1 MGFVTMER
9 ILETALTCNSLVPL
23 WGKLLLGSGI
33 ISYIW
38 LKRVAWRSLDDRGIP
53 VITPRLLSFGTA
65 GHYVSDN
72 GYPEFAKAQLLD
84 QDRKTV
90 GYYRVTSPGVM
101 TVDTGL
107 IAKLFNTHFHLF
119 NSRNPAM
126 GEIGA
131 GPIFGYTMDL
141 LDDMKS
147 WKRQRSTLTAGFSTK
162 QLNEMI
168 PVFDGVLTSF
178 VDALRKLDQEPI
190 DCKVV
195 GSKFAVD
202 AFTSASFSTIVTDQ
216 SGSIRDFAKAPLI
229 DAIFNADAQKF
240 FHQFTQSLIDQ
251 RTNNSGNAGRKRD
264 FLNIMLESRITPEES
279 KSATR
284 GLTNNDIIAQTFI
297 FFIAGFETTATT
309 LTAAIWL
316 LIQNP
321 AYIEK
326 IREEANKVDITDCQ
340 SLSES
345 SIPWTTAV
353 INETLRFVPPVG
365 IHLRIAKELK
375 GEIEI
380 DGITFRSGDTVEVPV
395 DLLHRHPAYWSR
407 PDEFYPERFIEDPDL
422 VKAPHYMPFGG
433 GPRNCIGMRLALI
446 EIRLGLL
453 RIIQHFNVTLAANTT
468 NAEFIRRPSALA
480 TWSKPI
486 DVIFEP
492 VMK

>member
-1 MGFVTMER
+1 MCKLVAEVAPRGSIVTMER

-90 GYYRVTSPGVM
+90 GYYRVTSPVVM

-107 IAKLFNTHFHLF
+107 ITKLFNTHFHLF

-168 PVFDGVLTSF
+168 PVFDEVLTSF
-178 VDALRKLDQEPI
+178 IEALRNLDQEPI
-190 DCKVV
+190 DCKIV

-216 SGSIRDFAKAPLI
+216 NGSIRDFAKAPLI
-229 DAIFNADAQKF
+229 DAMFKLLNPTAKMILPVIVPKGGELYNALGITIFDADAQKF

-251 RTNNSGNAGRKRD
+251 RTNHSGNAGR
-264 FLNIMLESRITPEES
+264 I
-279 KSATR
+279 R
-284 GLTNNDIIAQTFI
+284 G
-297 FFIAGFETTATT
+297 
-309 LTAAIWL
+309 
-316 LIQNP
+316 
-321 AYIEK
+321 
-326 IREEANKVDITDCQ
+326 
-340 SLSES
+340 
-345 SIPWTTAV
+345 
-353 INETLRFVPPVG
+353 
-365 IHLRIAKELK
+365 
-375 GEIEI
+375 
-380 DGITFRSGDTVEVPV
+380 
-395 DLLHRHPAYWSR
+395 
-407 PDEFYPERFIEDPDL
+407 
-422 VKAPHYMPFGG
+422 
-433 GPRNCIGMRLALI
+433 
-446 EIRLGLL
+446 
-453 RIIQHFNVTLAANTT
+453 
-468 NAEFIRRPSALA
+468 
-480 TWSKPI
+480 
-486 DVIFEP
+486 
-492 VMK
+492 

>member
-1 MGFVTMER
+1 MGMER
-9 ILETALTCNSLVPL
+9 IFETALTCNSLVPL
-23 WGKLLLGSGI
+23 WGKLLIGSGI

-90 GYYRVTSPGVM
+90 GYYRVTSPVVM
-101 TVDTGL
+101 TVDSGL
-107 IAKLFNTHFHLF
+107 ITKLFNTHFHLF

-178 VDALRKLDQEPI
+178 IEALRKLNQEPI

-202 AFTSASFSTIVTDQ
+202 AFTSASFSMIVTDQ

-229 DAIFNADAQKF
+229 EAMFKLLNPTAKMILPVIVPKGGELYNALGITIFDADAQKF

-326 IREEANKVDITDCQ
+326 IREEANK
-340 SLSES
+340 
-345 SIPWTTAV
+345 
-353 INETLRFVPPVG
+353 
-365 IHLRIAKELK
+365 

-380 DGITFRSGDTVEVPV
+380 DGIAFRSGDTVEVPV

-468 NAEFIRRPSALA
+468 NAEFIRRPSTLA